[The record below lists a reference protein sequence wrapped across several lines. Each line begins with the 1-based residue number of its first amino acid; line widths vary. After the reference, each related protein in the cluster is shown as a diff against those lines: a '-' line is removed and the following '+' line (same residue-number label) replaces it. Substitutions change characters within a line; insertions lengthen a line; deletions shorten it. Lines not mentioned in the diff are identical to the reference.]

1 MSQPAPGAD
10 HDQDALAAHHRQA
23 YDNAVGVRDGLHAD
37 VIAEANARRDEVLAA
52 IEAVRTGRL
61 SAKEARSGLR
71 DIIADH
77 DRLTEKHVGIES
89 SEDRLAEFDEM
100 DPEEHQSATLQR
112 FPMLGRASSPDFTA
126 MIGEPGKT
134 RRPTGHIDR
143 AQLDADQDALIR
155 ALPGGNR
162 STGSD
167 MRP

>member
-1 MSQPAPGAD
+1 MSQPGPGAD
-10 HDQDALAAHHRQA
+10 RDQEALATRHRQA

-52 IEAVRTGRL
+52 TEAVRAGRL
-61 SAKEARSGLR
+61 SAREARSGLR

-77 DRLTEKHVGIES
+77 DRLMEKHIGIES

-100 DPEEHQSATLQR
+100 DPEEHQAAQLQR
-112 FPMLGRASSPDFTA
+112 FPMLGRGNPEFAA
-126 MIGEPGKT
+126 MIGEPGRG
-134 RRPTGHIDR
+134 RRPTGHVDR

-155 ALPGGNR
+155 ALPGGKR